1 MRLVVLAVALLGCAP
16 SMDLDAPSP
25 MDVHENDVPAPDV
38 PAGCCPIST
47 GAMASCE
54 CGFLVGGSRAA
65 GCPGPVCDFYASRM
79 IVDSN
84 GCPRWVDDDPCRL
97 CMSDAGP
104 SCDSGPR

>member
-1 MRLVVLAVALLGCAP
+1 MRGALGSIAMVVALSGCAP
-16 SMDLDAPSP
+16 SMDADAPSP
-25 MDVHENDVPAPDV
+25 MDVPP
-38 PAGCCPIST
+38 GCCPIEF
-47 GAMASCE
+47 GAACH
-54 CGFLVGGSRAA
+54 CGLRIGGS
-65 GCPGPVCDFYASRM
+65 PGPFGCETPCDFFPSRM